1 MVHVWSIRGRGAVSK
16 GTVPEVIHIQ
26 ALHSYD
32 NGLLAEGE
40 ADGVR
45 CRMVVDTGANVTLV
59 HPKIIK
65 LAQPPRS
72 QGQPVDNLELRT
84 VTQRKINIHIGHTS
98 VMHTVY
104 IANIEDDVILGLD
117 FLRRYRCVNDP
128 VNNLLRIGHEDI
140 MLENRNQN
148 DHMRCQLI
156 CASTLEIPPMTEILV
171 PVFCATSSS
180 KKLMIVEPQLLNG
193 CTPGLIVTR
202 AVMHVDNQ
210 ETALRIMNVATTPRM
225 ISKNTV
231 SAFCEP
237 VGAGGLTG
245 CHEDNCNSLKYS
257 QISSHL
263 QELFLKASEHLQVG
277 DENASSWST
286 DTLRRAQEED
296 TDLQPIIQWLKEGRR
311 PDWQTIAPYSATI
324 KAYWALW
331 DTLRLDRG
339 VLFRLWESPDG
350 CRIQQQLILPK
361 IYYAVSHPMTVLQ
374 RLPTSS

>member
-1 MVHVWSIRGRGAVSK
+1 MVYENIKGCLKGGRGAVTN

-40 ADGVR
+40 VDGVR
-45 CRMVVDTGANVTLV
+45 CHMVVDTGANVTLV
-59 HPKIIK
+59 HQKIIK

-72 QGQPVDNLELRT
+72 QGQPIDNMELRT
-84 VTQRKINIHIGHTS
+84 VIGERAPITEQRKINIHIGHTS

-117 FLRRYRCVNDP
+117 FLRRYRCVIDP
-128 VNNLLRIGHEDI
+128 VNNLLRIGHEDV

-171 PVFCATSSS
+171 PIFCATSSS

-193 CTPGLIVTR
+193 CTPGLIVAR

-231 SAFCEP
+231 LAFCEP
-237 VGAGGLTG
+237 VGAVGVTG
-245 CHEDNCNSLKYS
+245 CHEDNCNSLK
-257 QISSHL
+257 
-263 QELFLKASEHLQVG
+263 LFCTKQGDIGRCKLAKHRIDVG
-277 DENASSWST
+277 DT
-286 DTLRRAQEED
+286 
-296 TDLQPIIQWLKEGRR
+296 QPIKQPPR
-311 PDWQTIAPYSATI
+311 
-324 KAYWALW
+324 
-331 DTLRLDRG
+331 
-339 VLFRLWESPDG
+339 
-350 CRIQQQLILPK
+350 
-361 IYYAVSHPMTVLQ
+361 
-374 RLPTSS
+374 RLPVSRRQEATELVTKMERDGIIEPSTSPWSSLLS